1 MNEQFS
7 PLQRRILLTCILVY
21 TTAYAGRMNLSAALT
36 GIAQDLSLSMA
47 RAGALQ
53 TVFAIVYAC
62 GQLVNGT
69 VVDHLNPAKY
79 MLVGIT
85 GTAMC
90 NLAMGF
96 GKTYPALIAIWSLN
110 AVFQSMM
117 WTPIMRL
124 LAMYFPERKTRE
136 RANEAVALT
145 LIVGHFASWAV
156 SGFVSGRTGW
166 RYSFV
171 IPACA
176 AFVVAM
182 AAMFALRGIGNTG
195 SAAHSRRS
203 EQVQSGDST
212 LRILSATGFFMVL
225 GTCMLFGFIRDG
237 VITWTPTI
245 LHYIGEGKALSSA
258 VFSLV
263 LPVLNFIGVLIGFS
277 LRRRGSRPHSVV
289 SMMMITAIACG
300 LPLLALLGNLPLTAA
315 LLGCICAAMYGANTM
330 LTGLIPFE
338 YNRVGKTGMTAGLV
352 DSFIYAG
359 SALAGALAGGVYEG
373 LGAKAL
379 AALWAIAAGVSIVLM
394 RISGRMSAAYW
405 KKFEKENQT
414 AV

>member
-1 MNEQFS
+1 MDEKFS
-7 PLQRRILLTCILVY
+7 VLQRRILLTCVVVY
-21 TTAYAGRMNLSAALT
+21 TTAYAGRMNLSAALN

-79 MLVGIT
+79 MLVGIV
-85 GTAMC
+85 GTAAC

-96 GKTYPALIAIWSLN
+96 GNTYAALLVIWSLN

-124 LAMYFPERKTRE
+124 LAMYFPKKRMRE
-136 RANEAVALT
+136 RANEVVALT

-156 SGFVSGRTGW
+156 SGFVSGRASW

-176 AFVVAM
+176 AFAVSVVA
-182 AAMFALRGIGNTG
+182 AFAMRGIGVQ
-195 SAAHSRRS
+195 RREKS
-203 EQVQSGDST
+203 GQSDAQLKGQDST
-212 LRILSATGFFMVL
+212 LRILSATGFIFVL
-225 GTCMLFGFIRDG
+225 GTAALHGFIRDG

-245 LHYIGEGKALSSA
+245 LYRMDEGGALSPA
-258 VFSLV
+258 VFSLI
-263 LPVLNFIGVLIGFS
+263 LPVLNFIGVLIGFR
-277 LRRRGSRPHSVV
+277 LRRSGARPHSVV
-289 SMMMITAIACG
+289 SVMMITSIVCG
-300 LPLLALLGNLPLTAA
+300 LPLLVLLGNLALTAA
-315 LLGCICAAMYGANTM
+315 LLGCMCAAMYGANTM

-338 YNRVGKTGMTAGLV
+338 YHRVGKTGMTAGLV
-352 DSFIYAG
+352 DSLIYGG
-359 SALAGALAGGVYEG
+359 SALAGALAGGVYES

-379 AALWAIAAGVSIVLM
+379 VALWVGAAAVSSILM
-394 RISGRMSAAYW
+394 RVSGRMSAAYW
-405 KKFEKENQT
+405 KKFD
-414 AV
+414 

>member
-1 MNEQFS
+1 MDERFS
-7 PLQRRILLTCILVY
+7 RLQKRILLTCVLVY
-21 TTAYAGRMNLSAALT
+21 TTAYAGRMNLSAALS
-36 GIAQDLSLSMA
+36 GIADDLSLSMA

-85 GTAMC
+85 GTAVC

-96 GKTYPALIAIWSLN
+96 GRTYPALLVIWSLN

-124 LAMYFPERKTRE
+124 LAMYFPHKRTRE
-136 RANEAVALT
+136 RANETVALT

-156 SGFVSGRTGW
+156 SGFVSGSAGW
-166 RYSFV
+166 QYSFI

-176 AFVVAM
+176 AFVVSGV
-182 AAMFALRGIGNTG
+182 AAFALRGIGAQQNKKETQ
-195 SAAHSRRS
+195 SAMQR
-203 EQVQSGDST
+203 ECEDST
-212 LRILSATGFFMVL
+212 LRVLSRTGFFFVL

-237 VITWTPTI
+237 AITWTPTI
-245 LHYIGEGKALSSA
+245 LYRMDEGGALSPA
-258 VFSLV
+258 IFSLI
-263 LPVLNFIGVLIGFS
+263 LPVLNFIGVMIGFA
-277 LRRRGSRPHSVV
+277 LRRRGSRPHGVV
-289 SMMMITAIACG
+289 SVMMMTAIICA
-300 LPLLALLGNLPLTAA
+300 LPLLMLLKNLALTAL
-315 LLGCICAAMYGANTM
+315 LLGCMCAAMYGANTM

-338 YNRVGKTGMTAGLV
+338 YHRVGKTGMTAGLV

-373 LGAKAL
+373 MGTQAL
-379 AALWAIAAGVSIVLM
+379 VMLWALSAAVSIALM

-405 KKFEKENQT
+405 KKYD
-414 AV
+414 

>member
-1 MNEQFS
+1 MDERFS
-7 PLQRRILLTCILVY
+7 SLQKRILLTCVLVY
-21 TTAYAGRMNLSAALT
+21 TIAYAGRMNLSAALH

-53 TVFAIVYAC
+53 TVFAVVYAC

-85 GTAMC
+85 GTAAC

-96 GKTYPALIAIWSLN
+96 GKTYPALLVIWSLN

-124 LAMYFPERKTRE
+124 LAMYFPHKRTRE
-136 RANEAVALT
+136 RANETVALT
-145 LIVGHFASWAV
+145 LIVGHFVSWAI
-156 SGFVSGRTGW
+156 SGFVSGRAGW
-166 RYSFV
+166 RYSFI

-176 AFVVAM
+176 AFFISVI
-182 AAMFALRGIGNTG
+182 AMFALRGIGIQTKENNAQ
-195 SAAHSRRS
+195 SAM
-203 EQVQSGDST
+203 QKKGQDST
-212 LRILSATGFFMVL
+212 LRMLASTGFFFVL
-225 GTCMLFGFIRDG
+225 GACMFHGFIRDG
-237 VITWTPTI
+237 AITWTPTI
-245 LHYIGEGKALSSA
+245 LYRMDESGALSPA

-263 LPVLNFIGVLIGFS
+263 LPVLNFIGVMIGFE

-289 SMMMITAIACG
+289 SVMMITAVVCV
-300 LPLLALLGNLPLTAA
+300 LPLLVLTNSLALTAV
-315 LLGCICAAMYGANTM
+315 LLGCMCAAMYGANTM

-338 YNRVGKTGMTAGLV
+338 YHRVGKTGMTAGLV

-373 LGAKAL
+373 FGTKAL
-379 AALWAIAAGVSIVLM
+379 VVLWALSAAVSVILM
-394 RISGRMSAAYW
+394 HVSGRMSMAYW
-405 KKFEKENQT
+405 KKME
-414 AV
+414 